1 MNSGV
6 PQKSVLIPLLLLAYF
21 NDIWRINEFNIWLF
35 ADNCIISRR
44 IIDSSNIDMLERDL
58 GNLVDR
64 AVEHK
69 MILNPVKIK
78 D

>member
-1 MNSGV
+1 M
-6 PQKSVLIPLLLLAYF
+6 PQKNVLIPLLFLAYF
-21 NDIWRINEFNIWLF
+21 NDIWRINELNIWLF

-44 IIDSSNIDMLERDL
+44 IIDSSNIDMLQRDL
-58 GNLVDR
+58 SNLVDR
-64 AVEHK
+64 AVENK